1 MELFWCGMGHSIFC
15 SKGELKVLRSLAKI
29 VGIFIVVSCGVV
41 WCVSSPLISYDNTT
55 CMDNLISKEYSNAQ
69 MGEMIR
75 KIDSESYTAAQFR
88 KDFHMECLR
97 KNSEGYYTVFRQDD
111 GKHVYVFL
119 KDDLTPIANAT
130 MIVDRFKSKEAF
142 ESFISKQTTM
152 NDIIQFDSS
161 TIFPFSGRRASMHQV
176 IEGIVIIDY
185 FPAETYYE
193 AKVAHVEFF
202 DNQELRDMGSV
213 YVLDIDKI
221 Y

>member
-1 MELFWCGMGHSIFC
+1 M
-15 SKGELKVLRSLAKI
+15 LRSLAKI
-29 VGIFIVVSCGVV
+29 VVIFIMVSCGVV
-41 WCVSSPLISYDNTT
+41 WYVSSLHISYDNTT
-55 CMDNLISKEYSNAQ
+55 CMDSLISKEYSNAQ
-69 MGEMIR
+69 MEEMIR
-75 KIDSESYTAAQFR
+75 KIDSESYTATQFR
-88 KDFHMECLR
+88 KDFPIECLR

-119 KDDLTPIANAT
+119 EEDLTPIANAI
-130 MIVDRFKSKEAF
+130 MIVDCFKSKEAF

-185 FPAETYYE
+185 FPDKPYYE

-202 DNQELRDMGSV
+202 DNQELRDTGSV
-213 YVLDIDKI
+213 YVLDIDKTN
-221 Y
+221 